1 MSDNLYAVYTAGE
14 VIAELDSR
22 LATLTAERNRY
33 RRALVEI
40 NEKSTLS
47 LHNAERAPAWI
58 RAMFSTLAG
67 IATAALKEKE

>member
-1 MSDNLYAVYTAGE
+1 MSDNLYAVYTADE
-14 VIAELDSR
+14 AMAELNSK
-22 LATLTAERNRY
+22 LAAVIAERNRY
-33 RRALVEI
+33 RQALVEI